1 MKLANPSY
9 SPAKV
14 ESTIKSHC
22 KDLGSK
28 GWDQYYG
35 YGIPNFANVGGG
47 KTIAVTKVSLNK
59 TSVTVKRGSKY
70 TLKATVSPSNATN
83 KKVTWS
89 SANPSVASVSSS
101 GVVLGKRSGTATITA
116 KTSNGKK
123 ATCKVKVVNPTPV
136 TKPGAPTV
144 TYRTM
149 DDDGWTYLTWQ
160 QSKRRKRLSRQMPE
174 LSAEYNS
181 SAVLKRK
188 LQYNLV
194 PLA

>member
-1 MKLANPSY
+1 MVKLANPSY

-101 GVVLGKRSGTATITA
+101 GVVLGKRSGTA
-116 KTSNGKK
+116 
-123 ATCKVKVVNPTPV
+123 
-136 TKPGAPTV
+136 PGDLFVGCIA
-144 TYRTM
+144 
-149 DDDGWTYLTWQ
+149 
-160 QSKRRKRLSRQMPE
+160 RRNCRL
-174 LSAEYNS
+174 
-181 SAVLKRK
+181 
-188 LQYNLV
+188 
-194 PLA
+194 

>member
-1 MKLANPSY
+1 MCEHRVLSIRSSIPGGYYESWNGTSMATPHVAALAAMVKLANPSY

-70 TLKATVSPSNATN
+70 TLKATVSPEQCDQQKGHLEQCKSECGIGKQQRRGARKTIRYCDDHSENVKWKESN
-83 KKVTWS
+83 V
-89 SANPSVASVSSS
+89 
-101 GVVLGKRSGTATITA
+101 
-116 KTSNGKK
+116 
-123 ATCKVKVVNPTPV
+123 
-136 TKPGAPTV
+136 
-144 TYRTM
+144 
-149 DDDGWTYLTWQ
+149 
-160 QSKRRKRLSRQMPE
+160 
-174 LSAEYNS
+174 
-181 SAVLKRK
+181 
-188 LQYNLV
+188 
-194 PLA
+194 